1 MAGSKTPA
9 VLYHTVNG
17 WATEGKRFCRQTRLI
32 TWVGKPILHGHAPR
46 VWKCVCSLDYLFIL
60 FDSGAMFLCWIIES
74 TPYLVRTLAPCPLF
88 KISKICGVS
97 LPGVDSP
104 LGSFTKHEMDQA
116 TAMLREGGRR
126 KERAWGRREGE
137 KWKDVMGSSVSEEE
151 VLSLPPE
158 ASSFPL
164 LWEPGGLRRTR
175 LWGRSLE
182 VITGEDG
189 VCVFL

>member
-32 TWVGKPILHGHAPR
+32 TCAGKPILHGHAPQ

-60 FDSGAMFLCWIIES
+60 FDSGAMFLCWITAS

-97 LPGVDSP
+97 LPGVGSP

-116 TAMLREGGRR
+116 TAMLREREGDGKKERGDGGRGR
-126 KERAWGRREGE
+126 KMKRCNGFFCFRGRSA
-137 KWKDVMGSSVSEEE
+137 VA
-151 VLSLPPE
+151 
-158 ASSFPL
+158 ASRSYSCIFPL

-175 LWGRSLE
+175 LWGRRLE
-182 VITGEDG
+182 EDG